1 MHRILVKLGT
11 DLNHQ
16 GPRNITHFPMA
27 FVMEEVYIFV
37 YFNILYFVYI
47 IYINILFKGV
57 YIITCVMENRKRS
70 SIQDILAV
78 LNFMWRIGIAI

>member
-16 GPRNITHFPMA
+16 GPRNIVHFSMA
-27 FVMEEVYIFV
+27 FVMEEIYIFV

-57 YIITCVMENRKRS
+57 YIITSVMENLKS
-70 SIQDILAV
+70 SNIQDILAV